1 MYNYLLGEDRFPKT
15 IVTGDAAMDEE
26 DTRDLRFRNLNYR
39 NNWRIINMKSI
50 MSGDVSEI

>member
-1 MYNYLLGEDRFPKT
+1 MYNYLLKEDRFPKT

-26 DTRDLRFRNLNYR
+26 DMRDLHFRNLNYR